1 MPLEDKFEDGPIELA
16 DRFCVNITEK
26 FTFGWEKITEQNK
39 KSLMRCLYGLGF
51 VSAICF
57 SYNLRD
63 SLNSFEMVMLPL
75 YSFISWG
82 NGEMVT
88 SDVLPT
94 EKIRKIDENKSS
106 KSVGLF
112 TTAFTLGLSA
122 TCILDEEIQ
131 KAVLPLCY
139 VGLTTFSANTNYY
152 IRRLINRE
160 K

>member
-94 EKIRKIDENKSS
+94 EKKRKNK
-106 KSVGLF
+106 
-112 TTAFTLGLSA
+112 FTLV
-122 TCILDEEIQ
+122 I
-131 KAVLPLCY
+131 VL
-139 VGLTTFSANTNYY
+139 F
-152 IRRLINRE
+152 LI
-160 K
+160 